1 VAKHDSLS
9 ARDDQGPLPQRAGR
23 ARRIVRLL
31 LLFFA
36 AVIVVDALV
45 GDHGVL
51 AMLDARRRHDELAA
65 TIARQHA
72 ENARL
77 REEAR
82 RLREDPSAIEEIA
95 RRDLGLIRP
104 GEKVFIIKDLTSP
117 AKDLTSPA
125 TDLTS
130 HAKDLMSPARVLLS
144 PARDLASPAK
154 DLPPA
159 AKP

>member
-1 VAKHDSLS
+1 VVNHGNLS
-9 ARDDQGPLPQRAGR
+9 FRNVKAALAPRAGR
-23 ARRIVRLL
+23 GRGIVRLL

-45 GDHGVL
+45 GDYGL
-51 AMLDARRRHDELAA
+51 FAMLDARRRHDELAA
-65 TIARQHA
+65 TIAHQRL

-82 RLREDPSAIEEIA
+82 RLREDPSAVEELA

-117 AKDLTSPA
+117 GRSLAPPAKDLAPPPKALNPPA
-125 TDLTS
+125 EN
-130 HAKDLMSPARVLLS
+130 
-144 PARDLASPAK
+144 LASPAK
-154 DLPPA
+154 DLASP